1 MTEHD
6 TEIEIY
12 NKYINKTEEEL
23 ETIIEQINKFETD
36 YYDKESEYRN
46 LYDKSDDIEVK
57 IAELEDELKKREVP
71 NKKKKILYD
80 EIDDRRKQKDIFL
93 KEMEKIY
100 KDLGDNNIKR
110 QKLLQIRH
118 VIENYILQGIAPQK
132 AFTTDPI
139 KHEVSKT
146 VDVPIYKSQIVHKK
160 RTAEE
165 TGQDELNQYSV
176 DIYKMYENNQTDDEM
191 YKAMQAYTTIGIEK
205 IHSTNK
211 RYMREYEQ
219 YLDEKARMD
228 MRVGRKPTNY
238 HRVVGKV
245 QKYRKEYS
253 FIKRTQPIIEKI
265 LKERQQIE
273 MGTDPIKDLEK
284 GTIDIEKLKDLIK
297 THPSFKDII
306 GKTELSEMVRTGT
319 ADKTSLDNMKE
330 FLNKKI

>member
-1 MTEHD
+1 M
-6 TEIEIY
+6 
-12 NKYINKTEEEL
+12 
-23 ETIIEQINKFETD
+23 
-36 YYDKESEYRN
+36 
-46 LYDKSDDIEVK
+46 
-57 IAELEDELKKREVP
+57 
-71 NKKKKILYD
+71 
-80 EIDDRRKQKDIFL
+80 QKDILL

-118 VIENYILQGIAPQK
+118 VIENYILQGISPQK

-146 VDVPIYKSQIVHKK
+146 VDEPIYKSQIVNKK
-160 RTAEE
+160 RTAEEE
-165 TGQDELNQYSV
+165 TGQDELNQYLV
-176 DIYKMYENNQTDDEM
+176 DIYKMYESHQTNDEM
-191 YKAMQAYTTIGIEK
+191 YKAMQAYTTICIEK

-228 MRVGRKPTNY
+228 MRVGRKPKNY
-238 HRVVGKV
+238 ERVVRMV
-245 QKYRKEYS
+245 QKYKFEYA

-273 MGTDPIKDLEK
+273 MGTDPIKDYEK

-306 GKTELSEMVRTGT
+306 GKQHYQ
-319 ADKTSLDNMKE
+319 KW
-330 FLNKKI
+330 

>member
-57 IAELEDELKKREVP
+57 IAELQAELEKREVP
-71 NKKKKILYD
+71 NKKKKILHD
-80 EIDDRRKQKDIFL
+80 EIDDRRKQKDILL

-118 VIENYILQGIAPQK
+118 VIENYILQGIPQK
-132 AFTTDPI
+132 SFTTDPI

-146 VDVPIYKSQIVHKK
+146 VDEPIYKSQIVHKK

-191 YKAMQAYTTIGIEK
+191 YKAMQAYTTIGLEK
-205 IHSTNK
+205 YT
-211 RYMREYEQ
+211 
-219 YLDEKARMD
+219 
-228 MRVGRKPTNY
+228 
-238 HRVVGKV
+238 V
-245 QKYRKEYS
+245 Q
-253 FIKRTQPIIEKI
+253 
-265 LKERQQIE
+265 
-273 MGTDPIKDLEK
+273 IKD
-284 GTIDIEKLKDLIK
+284 I
-297 THPSFKDII
+297 
-306 GKTELSEMVRTGT
+306 
-319 ADKTSLDNMKE
+319 
-330 FLNKKI
+330 

>member
-80 EIDDRRKQKDIFL
+80 EIDDRRKQKDILL

-118 VIENYILQGIAPQK
+118 VIENYILQGISPQK

-146 VDVPIYKSQIVHKK
+146 VDEPIYKSQIVKK
-160 RTAEE
+160 TYCRRRNRT
-165 TGQDELNQYSV
+165 
-176 DIYKMYENNQTDDEM
+176 
-191 YKAMQAYTTIGIEK
+191 
-205 IHSTNK
+205 
-211 RYMREYEQ
+211 R
-219 YLDEKARMD
+219 
-228 MRVGRKPTNY
+228 
-238 HRVVGKV
+238 
-245 QKYRKEYS
+245 
-253 FIKRTQPIIEKI
+253 
-265 LKERQQIE
+265 
-273 MGTDPIKDLEK
+273 
-284 GTIDIEKLKDLIK
+284 
-297 THPSFKDII
+297 
-306 GKTELSEMVRTGT
+306 
-319 ADKTSLDNMKE
+319 
-330 FLNKKI
+330 